1 MKKYEVKVLG
11 GYAPLYEGDNL
22 KTAENV
28 RARWAMKVGMLG
40 VNVILVDLTTGEV
53 LAGI

>member
-11 GYAPLYEGDNL
+11 GYIPLYEGDNL

-28 RARWAMKVGMLG
+28 RARWASKVKMLD
-40 VNVILVDLTTGEV
+40 VAVILVDNSTGEV